1 MTDRHPDVR
10 DGAEREERPTPDRTG
25 RYRAAVLDA
34 FAETRE
40 AWPALGTY
48 ERFEQLVCLA
58 LSFLVGAIVLDALL
72 HLAVRIA
79 QLVVLGAVDPADQG
93 VFQAVFGMIM
103 TVLIGLEFNHSV
115 LGVLERE
122 RHLIQV
128 RTVVLI
134 ALLAVVRKFIVLDL
148 HEAEPLMLAGLA
160 AAALA
165 LGAAHWL
172 VYDQDRRDLAEG
184 DPGDR

>member
-1 MTDRHPDVR
+1 VADRHVSGNRPSSDLL
-10 DGAEREERPTPDRTG
+10 ERC
-25 RYRAAVLDA
+25 RATALDTLR
-34 FAETRE
+34 ETRE
-40 AWPALGTY
+40 AWPALGAY
-48 ERFEQLVCLA
+48 ERFEQLVCLI
-58 LSFLVGAIVLDALL
+58 LTLLVGIVVLDALV

-79 QLVVLGAVDPADQG
+79 QLLALGAVDPANQG

-115 LGVLERE
+115 LGVLERK

-148 HEAEPLMLAGLA
+148 HEAEPSMLAGLA
-160 AAALA
+160 AAVLA
-165 LGAAHWL
+165 LGAVHWL
-172 VYDQDRRDLAEG
+172 VRDQDRRDLAEG
-184 DPGDR
+184 GPGDR

>member
-1 MTDRHPDVR
+1 MADQGGTGDRPPSGLV
-10 DGAEREERPTPDRTG
+10 ERFQAT
-25 RYRAAVLDA
+25 ALDTLR
-34 FAETRE
+34 ETRR
-40 AWPALGTY
+40 AWPALGAY

-58 LSFLVGAIVLDALL
+58 LTFLVAAIVLDALL

-79 QLVVLGAVDPADQG
+79 QLVALGAVDPADQG

-115 LGVLERE
+115 LGVLERK
-122 RHLIQV
+122 RHVIQV

-148 HEAEPLMLAGLA
+148 HEAEPSMLAGLA
-160 AAALA
+160 AAVLA
-165 LGAAHWL
+165 LGAVHWL
-172 VYDQDRRDLAEG
+172 VRDQDRRDLAEG
-184 DPGDR
+184 GPGDR

>member
-1 MTDRHPDVR
+1 MTDRRLDVHVGR
-10 DGAEREERPTPDRTG
+10 EREERPPPDRSR

-40 AWPALGTY
+40 AWPALGAY

-79 QLVVLGAVDPADQG
+79 QLVALGAVDPADQG
-93 VFQAVFGMIM
+93 VFQAVFGMVM
-103 TVLIGLEFNHSV
+103 TVLIGLEFNHTV
-115 LGVLERE
+115 LGVLERK
-122 RHLIQV
+122 RHVVQV

-148 HEAEPLMLAGLA
+148 HEAEPSMLAGLA
-160 AAALA
+160 AAVLA
-165 LGAAHWL
+165 LGAVHWL
-172 VYDQDRRDLAEG
+172 VRDQDRRDLAEG
-184 DPGDR
+184 GPGDR